1 LFSFLSLA
9 IFALDTNW
17 TKVKENDGIVIYTR
31 ELKGLGVKQ
40 VKAEMVLRTSLS
52 SLVALVKRGD
62 LYVDW
67 SYQCTESYLLGEIND
82 SIQFGYTKLDV
93 PWPVHDRDIVYKLKI
108 SQNKE
113 TGVVRTFSHS
123 VPNYISTKKGV
134 VRVLHATTQWTFKPS
149 GNGYVEMEYIAG
161 FDPGGSAPAWI
172 VNMGLDIG
180 PMHNL
185 SRIKEVIRKDCYQNA
200 KFEFI
205 SEYNRK

>member
-1 LFSFLSLA
+1 M
-9 IFALDTNW
+9 
-17 TKVKENDGIVIYTR
+17 KENDGIVIYTR

-113 TGVVRTFSHS
+113 TGVVRRIRDGVRLIGNNQLKSKIQIKVTSATKSASES
-123 VPNYISTKKGV
+123 VTKAGG
-134 VRVLHATTQWTFKPS
+134 T
-149 GNGYVEMEYIAG
+149 IA
-161 FDPGGSAPAWI
+161 
-172 VNMGLDIG
+172 
-180 PMHNL
+180 L
-185 SRIKEVIRKDCYQNA
+185 SRKDS
-200 KFEFI
+200 
-205 SEYNRK
+205 SEDTDKNKNTIDGDND